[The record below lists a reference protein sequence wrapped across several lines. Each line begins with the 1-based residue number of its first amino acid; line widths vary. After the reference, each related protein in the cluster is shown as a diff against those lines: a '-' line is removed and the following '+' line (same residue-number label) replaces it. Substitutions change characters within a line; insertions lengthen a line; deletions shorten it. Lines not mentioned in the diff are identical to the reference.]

1 MRELKALL
9 IVSAISLFTVGCG
22 GGSSGGNGPTFFT
35 DNMSGLWEGT
45 TNVPNLTPGA
55 LATAWTLTQAT
66 PGNSIR
72 NAQPIVGTMNFP
84 TLMAPEVTVT
94 GDINGNTVTLLTE
107 RINTVIFTFEF
118 TLTGQHTMQGTVNA
132 VDASIPP
139 NSFDGTAEATRSVTL
154 DFF

>member
-22 GGSSGGNGPTFFT
+22 GGGGSGGGGGPTFFT
-35 DNMSGLWEGT
+35 DNMNGLWEGT
-45 TNVPNLTPGA
+45 TNVPPVTPGA

-72 NAQPIVGTMNFP
+72 NAQLIVGTLAFP
-84 TLMAPEVTVT
+84 TLGENEFAVT

-107 RINTVIFTFEF
+107 SINNVIFTYRF
-118 TLTGQHTMQGTVNA
+118 TLTGQNTMQGTVNA

-139 NSFDGTAEATRSVTL
+139 NSFDGTAEATRSVP
-154 DFF
+154 